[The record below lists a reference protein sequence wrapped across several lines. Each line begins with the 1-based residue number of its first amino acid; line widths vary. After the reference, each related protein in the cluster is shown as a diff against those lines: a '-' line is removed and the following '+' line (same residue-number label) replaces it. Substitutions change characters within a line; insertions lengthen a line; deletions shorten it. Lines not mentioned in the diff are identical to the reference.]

1 MHQSELKH
9 VAIIP
14 DGNRR
19 WAREKGKP
27 SVEGHRY
34 AVEHTLPVLFDAI
47 QDLGIEYCTVWLL
60 SPENFT
66 KRTPEEISNLLWLLR
81 LFLKKRIEELDR
93 KNVRMRIIGDLEHL
107 PEETTKELETAVERT
122 KNNTGTIVTFAINY
136 GGRDELVRAVRKMIQ
151 DTVDPAT
158 ITKEYISKHVDT
170 TDMPDPDLIIRTG
183 GEKRTS
189 GFMLWQ
195 SEYTEYAFV
204 DKLFPDFSPED
215 LKKCVDDFLNRQRRF
230 GK

>member
-1 MHQSELKH
+1 MHQSNLKH

-19 WAREKGKP
+19 WARAKGNP

-34 AVEHTLPVLFDAI
+34 AVEHTLPDLFDAV
-47 QDLGIEYCTVWLL
+47 QEMGIEYCTVWLL

-66 KRTPEEISNLLWLLR
+66 KRTPDEVSNLLWLLR

-93 KNVRMRIIGDLEHL
+93 KNVRMRIIGDLKHL
-107 PEETTKELETAVERT
+107 PEETTKELAAAVERT
-122 KNNTGTIVTFAINY
+122 RNNTGTIVTFAINY
-136 GGRDELVRAVRKMIQ
+136 GGRDELVRAVKKMIQ
-151 DTVDPAT
+151 DAIDPT
-158 ITKEYISKHVDT
+158 DVTKKYISEHIDT
-170 TDMPDPDLIIRTG
+170 KDLPDPDLIIRTG

-195 SEYTEYAFV
+195 SEYTEYAFI
-204 DKLFPDFSPED
+204 DKLFPDFTPQD
-215 LKKCVDDFLNRQRRF
+215 LKQCVDDFLQRKRRY

>member
-19 WAREKGKP
+19 WARSKGKP
-27 SVEGHRY
+27 SIEGHRY
-34 AVEHTLPVLFDAI
+34 AVEHTLPDLFDAV
-47 QDLGIEYCTVWLL
+47 QELGIEYCTVWLL

-66 KRTPEEISNLLWLLR
+66 KRTQEEVSNLLWLLK

-93 KNVRMRIIGDLEHL
+93 KNVRMRIIGDIANL
-107 PEETTKELETAVERT
+107 PADTQKELEAAIERT
-122 KNNTGTIVTFAINY
+122 KTNTGTVVTFAINY
-136 GGRDELVRAVRKMIQ
+136 GGRDELVRAIRNIVREH
-151 DTVDPAT
+151 VDQES
-158 ITKEYISKHVDT
+158 ITKEYISNRIDT
-170 TDMPDPDLIIRTG
+170 KDLPDPDLVIRTG
-183 GEKRTS
+183 GDKRTS

-195 SEYTEYAFV
+195 AEYAEYAFV
-204 DKLFPDFSPED
+204 DKLFPDFTPAD
-215 LKKCVDDFLNRQRRF
+215 LKQCVEDFLHRQRRF

>member
-19 WAREKGKP
+19 WARAKGKP
-27 SVEGHRY
+27 SVAGHRF
-34 AVEHTLPVLFDAI
+34 AVEHTLPELFDAV
-47 QDLGIEYCTVWLL
+47 QELGIEYCTVWLL

-66 KRTPEEISNLLWLLR
+66 KRTPEEVKNLLWLLK

-93 KNVRMRIIGDLEHL
+93 KNVRMHLIGDIESL
-107 PEETTKELETAVERT
+107 PDDIRKELAAAVDRT
-122 KNNTGTIVTFAINY
+122 KSNTGTVVTFAINY
-136 GGRDELVRAVRKMIQ
+136 GGRNELVRAIRSIVQ
-151 DTVDPAT
+151 EHADPDT
-158 ITKEYISKHVDT
+158 ISKEYISKHIDT
-170 TDMPDPDLIIRTG
+170 KNLPDPDLVIRTG
-183 GEKRTS
+183 GDKRTS

-195 SEYTEYAFV
+195 SEYSEYAFV
-204 DKLFPDFSPED
+204 DKLFPDFTSSD
-215 LKKCVDDFLNRQRRF
+215 LKQCVEDFLHRQRRF

>member
-19 WAREKGKP
+19 WARAKGKP
-27 SVEGHRY
+27 SVEGHRF
-34 AVEHTLPVLFDAI
+34 AVEHTLPELFDAV
-47 QDLGIEYCTVWLL
+47 QELGIEYCTVWLL

-66 KRTPEEISNLLWLLR
+66 KRTPEEVKNLLWLLK

-93 KNVRMRIIGDLEHL
+93 KNVRMRLIGDIGSL
-107 PEETTKELETAVERT
+107 PEDVQKELDAAVERT
-122 KNNTGTIVTFAINY
+122 KHNTGIVVTFAINY
-136 GGRDELVRAVRKMIQ
+136 GGRNELVQAIRSIVQEHA
-151 DTVDPAT
+151 DPDT
-158 ITKEYISKHVDT
+158 ITKEYISTHIDT
-170 TDMPDPDLIIRTG
+170 KNLPDPDLVIRTG
-183 GEKRTS
+183 GDKRTS

-195 SEYTEYAFV
+195 SEYSEYTFV
-204 DKLFPDFSPED
+204 DTLFPDFTPSD
-215 LKKCVDDFLNRQRRF
+215 LKQCVEDFLHRQRRF